1 MKNIDIK
8 ITSKEIK
15 TEIRTLRSK
24 WTREMVN
31 DLSSYG
37 NIDEIYRKNK
47 RKRKI
52 IKIFENLEI
61 L

>member
-15 TEIRTLRSK
+15 TEIRTLRAK
-24 WTREMVN
+24 WTKEMAI

-37 NIDEIYRKNK
+37 SLDQMYRKNK
-47 RKRKI
+47 RKGKI

>member
-15 TEIRTLRSK
+15 TEIRTLRAK

-31 DLSSYG
+31 DLSYYG
-37 NIDEIYRKNK
+37 SIDEIYRKNR
-47 RKRKI
+47 RKGKI
-52 IKIFENLEI
+52 IKIFENLGI